1 MSSGI
6 ISPAHLKHWIPKISN
21 PCRASLGPNGCMPGR
36 IITAMGSD
44 LAGKQESEAGVLGKA
59 DRVVCGRR
67 SQSFSMGELQ
77 HRLGAG
83 VISDESAIDELGSI
97 TCGRV
102 KGRASEDEITVCDLT
117 GTGVEDTAIATL
129 ALARARELGL
139 GVLVQ
144 G

>member
-1 MSSGI
+1 MHAGL
-6 ISPAHLKHWIPKISN
+6 H
-21 PCRASLGPNGCMPGR
+21 
-36 IITAMGSD
+36 ITAMGSD

-59 DRVVCGRR
+59 DRVVCDRR

-77 HRLGAG
+77 HGLGAG

-117 GTGVEDTAIATL
+117 GTGGGGYGDRDLGFGQGSGT
-129 ALARARELGL
+129 GL
-139 GVLVQ
+139 GGTRSGVTRPSPN
-144 G
+144 